1 MMPEIYLRMDS
12 AEDCG
17 YLTAFCNALDYAE
30 LKKGKKKLMS
40 APFCIITARDHVTG
54 VMYVLVSNTFYN
66 RALKIRTPDTS
77 TLILKLKIHK
87 IMFVQAHLLLED
99 SMAMASLNL
108 VKPEH
113 HH

>member
-1 MMPEIYLRMDS
+1 MDPLPLLNSRMLNVFILNRNQLMMPEIYLRMDS

-66 RALKIRTPDTS
+66 RAL
-77 TLILKLKIHK
+77 
-87 IMFVQAHLLLED
+87 
-99 SMAMASLNL
+99 
-108 VKPEH
+108 
-113 HH
+113 